1 MVHFLKL
8 KFSASGYPKEYTG
21 TAESRNHFLKM
32 LHDLDG
38 ISLAPEEVYDP
49 ANAPLKTLTKYLVK
63 YFAPLLPSSSSSS
76 SPLFSARCGEK
87 WPKIATIRRAKF
99 ISLTLRNNG
108 GALY

>member
-49 ANAPLKTLTKYLVK
+49 ANAPLKTLSKYLVK
-63 YFAPLLPSSSSSS
+63 YFAPLLLLPHLLSFFQRAVGKNGRKSRQFVERSS
-76 SPLFSARCGEK
+76 FR
-87 WPKIATIRRAKF
+87 
-99 ISLTLRNNG
+99 
-108 GALY
+108 